1 MSTEILLKTKMVLY
15 HIVVAAVAW
24 TEGSDILF
32 CAMLFFEWGTV
43 TGIAT
48 QFGIIGF
55 YSYVER

>member
-15 HIVVAAVAW
+15 HIVVAAAW

-32 CAMLFFEWGTV
+32 CAMLLFEWGTV